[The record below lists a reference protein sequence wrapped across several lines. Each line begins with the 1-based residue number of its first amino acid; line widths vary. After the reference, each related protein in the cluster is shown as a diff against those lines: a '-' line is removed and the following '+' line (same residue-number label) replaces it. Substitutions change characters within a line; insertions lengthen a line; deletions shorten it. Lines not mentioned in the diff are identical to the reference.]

1 MILEKRKQVEDTVS
15 SILAD
20 LTKGEQA
27 IPYKALYA
35 VGLKIADCDEI
46 IRKLL
51 FDLRSDH
58 HGDHW
63 QHQRDLH

>member
-27 IPYKALYA
+27 ILYKTLYA
-35 VGLKIADCDEI
+35 LGLKIADCDEI
-46 IRKLL
+46 IRKEPLPL
-51 FDLRSDH
+51 VRSA
-58 HGDHW
+58 
-63 QHQRDLH
+63 Q